1 MVDKQM
7 LCLFITPSPRPNKK
21 PCKANNILTSQYFL
35 TKIDKIFLLADT
47 FLVWWHHS
55 TATWCV
61 KWQDIFAGMDFVL
74 RGGGTPL
81 FTSEGGQAVNQDINC
96 PGRTIK
102 HREYFHLAKGIELM
116 VSGKG
121 FTMRLLPYH
130 IHFAKV
136 PKDDEDEVQHQPTAA
151 QKGGLT
157 LVKFLPR
164 WPSMFWHVWTW
175 KIALNDVWN
184 QHEMITD
191 SRISKN
197 YPAITN
203 PKLFNGVSQ
212 PRYSM
217 RIMAIWCTWALC
229 GSCCEGEIWASTPLE
244 AYPDAILQP
253 ENDYLFQSG
262 FLGWSLDVTYYNLW
276 KDYQHLELSPVTS
289 CCIYIHLYTFCRYHH
304 PSLEFHPHIQNHHHH
319 HHHHHHHIHPSI
331 HLRSSYNNLSRPLFN
346 SVLVKGNLSKHC
358 LNIFFSPM
366 IPTPRF

>member
-7 LCLFITPSPRPNKK
+7 LCLFITPSPRPKK
-21 PCKANNILTSQYFL
+21 KQCKANNILTSQYFL

-47 FLVWWHHS
+47 FFVWWHHS

-81 FTSEGGQAVNQDINC
+81 FTSEGGEAVNQDINC

-136 PKDDEDEVQHQPTAA
+136 P
-151 QKGGLT
+151 
-157 LVKFLPR
+157 
-164 WPSMFWHVWTW
+164 
-175 KIALNDVWN
+175 NVWN

-244 AYPDAILQP
+244 AYPEAILQP

-276 KDYQHLELSPVTS
+276 KDCQHRVITS
-289 CCIYIHLYTFCRYHH
+289 YVMLYLYPFV
-304 PSLEFHPHIQNHHHH
+304 HI
-319 HHHHHHHIHPSI
+319 
-331 HLRSSYNNLSRPLFN
+331 L
-346 SVLVKGNLSKHC
+346 
-358 LNIFFSPM
+358 
-366 IPTPRF
+366 